1 MESRPK
7 PPPLPLN
14 ANFNKITNLYRIEH
28 AIKHKRNK
36 YSLYDSKW
44 KIILDEINN
53 LINLL
58 KSKITTSDNSVNS
71 VNYTNNFKNIVA
83 KIKEELNKSKSTS
96 SSLTNLFLD
105 SKKKEE
111 KKLITNKL
119 KEMIKNINA
128 NNKNRFNKSYL
139 NNITKD
145 ELELKQNFI
154 KALLTHINDD
164 VKLYRSKSIILE
176 NLFNKNNQQHTYPIM
191 LREILEEILNHIQYL
206 KKNINI
212 FDLNQINQLSKQ
224 IIELKITLN
233 KIYKNVEDLIKIL
246 SSDFKNNND
255 KIKQIK
261 QIIQNNIKLQEYI
274 INMIM
279 E

>member
-1 MESRPK
+1 MESPK
-7 PPPLPLN
+7 PPPLPLE
-14 ANFNKITNLYRIEH
+14 ANFNKMTNLYRIEH

-36 YSLYDSKW
+36 YSLYDNKW

-58 KSKITTSDNSVNS
+58 KYKIIASNNTA
-71 VNYTNNFKNIVA
+71 NYTNNFKNIVA
-83 KIKEELNKSKSTS
+83 KIKEELNKSKSMS

-119 KEMIKNINA
+119 KEMITNINA
-128 NNKNRFNKSYL
+128 NNKDRFNKSYL
-139 NNITKD
+139 NNINKN

-154 KALLTHINDD
+154 KSLLTHINDD

-176 NLFNKNNQQHTYPIM
+176 NLFNKNNQQQGYPIM

-246 SSDFKNNND
+246 SSDFKNNHD